1 MQLTSSAFQA
11 GGAIPTRYTCEGED
25 ISPELSWREAPQQ
38 AKSFVLILHDPDAP
52 RPGGFTHWVLYN
64 VPPTLGSIEENVP
77 RQEVVAGLGLQGK
90 NDRGKIGY
98 TGPCPP
104 TGKHRYFFRLFALD
118 KALELP
124 PGAGPQQVTAAMGN
138 HQLAVAELMGTYAKK
153 SERVA

>member
-25 ISPELSWREAPQQ
+25 ISPELSWKEAPRG

-124 PGAGPQQVTAAMGN
+124 PGA
-138 HQLAVAELMGTYAKK
+138 
-153 SERVA
+153 